1 MVHHK
6 LDKRVI
12 DYIKFMFTY
21 GEQIDK
27 MKPDIVR
34 KNFEFAKKIGKILTK
49 ELLTYKLAGGKRNI
63 MKSKKRQ
70 SILSNM
76 NEFNKTTKKIK
87 II

>member
-27 MKPDIVR
+27 LRPDIVR
-34 KNFEFAKKIGKILTK
+34 KNFEFAKKSYVSWTFIGTLVCKKEFTFRGHILV
-49 ELLTYKLAGGKRNI
+49 LWYK
-63 MKSKKRQ
+63 
-70 SILSNM
+70 
-76 NEFNKTTKKIK
+76 
-87 II
+87 